1 MADQRKELKFH
12 KSMTADKRNENFA
25 YFAKG
30 LADVSADGLYPSR
43 DYTEFTT
50 MPSIASGVI
59 TGIWGMADV
68 SDQTK
73 PYNYLRWLHDKGSHT
88 YDWYKF
94 GATTPESSP
103 TAKTITG
110 IVDAGNVTYYTDG
123 SDIRTTSSLTS
134 LASYSGAT
142 GGTAGGY
149 DGLYAWFVEQDG
161 DIWRWLP
168 RDTPGTSPVEKIFS
182 EAPFEGIVK
191 VDFYKDQMVIFDNN
205 SNSTTF
211 NGNNYVYLWDKQNS
225 SFLNK
230 RLPIKGYIL
239 AGGVINEELYVVYS
253 LANTGNPKE
262 EVGEIV
268 VAQYSGEKFV
278 EINRIKAGG
287 RFVNRFINTG
297 YEYMSGNAC
306 SINDNF
312 LIFSVISNNNTK
324 DEIYRNY
331 IYKVSKGGYITVE
344 AGPVNE
350 ASLGAV
356 PQFIKTLRTFN
367 IYIYANKIYTNEETD
382 ETNTEYT
389 NYTKTTYITNFLC
402 NPYNEHTLTA
412 LSLSF
417 EKLFNVEELDIYY
430 RTSDK
435 ESFVLL
441 ANITRQ
447 KVKDNVNKRIDQSTT
462 VPTPSQ
468 RYQITKMPDGTALPE
483 FNEIQFKFVS
493 KKGFSI
499 IGSWFDYDYIT
510 RNTKK

>member
-1 MADQRKELKFH
+1 MADQRKEIKFN

-25 YFAKG
+25 YLAKQI
-30 LADVSADGLYPSR
+30 ADVSADGLYPAR

-50 MPSIASGVI
+50 MPTISSGVI
-59 TGIWGMADV
+59 NGIWGIADV

-73 PYNYLRWLHDKGSHT
+73 PYNFLRWLHDKGSHT

-94 GATTPESSP
+94 GSTTPESSP

-110 IVDAGNVTYYTDG
+110 IVDAGNIIYYTDG
-123 SDIRTTSSLTS
+123 TDIRKTSSLTS
-134 LASYSGAT
+134 LASYSGSA
-142 GGTAGGY
+142 GNTAGGY
-149 DGLYAWFVEQDG
+149 DGLYAWFVEEGG

-168 RDTPGTSPVEKIFS
+168 SDTPGASPVEKIFTGS
-182 EAPFEGIVK
+182 PFEGIVK
-191 VDFYKDQMVIFDNN
+191 IDFYKEQMVIFDNN
-205 SNSTTF
+205 SNSTNF
-211 NGNNYVYLWDKQNS
+211 DGNNYVYFWDKANTTFFS
-225 SFLNK
+225 K
-230 RLPIKGYIL
+230 RLDIKGYIL

-268 VAQYSGEKFV
+268 VAQYNGEKFV

-306 SINDNF
+306 SINENF
-312 LIFSVISNNNTK
+312 LIFSVSSNNNTK

-331 IYKVSKGGYITVE
+331 IYKVSNGGYITVE

-350 ASLGAV
+350 TSLGAT
-356 PQFIKTLRTFN
+356 PTFIKTLRTFN
-367 IYIYANKIYTNEETD
+367 IYIYSNKIYTNEETD

-402 NPYNEHTLTA
+402 NPYNTHRLEA

-441 ANITRQ
+441 ANVTRQ
-447 KVKDNVNKRIDQSTT
+447 KVIDYVNKRIDQTGV

-468 RYQITKMPDGTALPE
+468 RYQITKMPDNSALPE

-499 IGSWFDYDYIT
+499 IGSWFDYIYIN
-510 RNTKK
+510 RNTLK